1 MARRLNLTRTVR
13 RSFGPA
19 LVLAASASCDLIP
32 TALEQTPP
40 ALAGQDVSLT
50 ILHTSDLHSRLFPY
64 DFDPTFTDNGL
75 CLNDGQGPYGGIARI
90 GYILERERS
99 KAVRSLHLDSGDC
112 FQGAIVFNEYFGEAE
127 FRSMTEIG
135 LDAAVVGNH
144 EFDASAAN
152 LASQYSAHGGFAL
165 LAANYDFES
174 SSEPWATD
182 LEHYVLPSA
191 MYDLDGL
198 RVGVI
203 GLGNLSSLNSIYD
216 ESNSMGITVI
226 EAEDVIPRESS
237 KLRAQGADIVI
248 VLSHKGMDDD
258 FELARTIT
266 GFDLIIGGHHHV
278 AIDPPPVI
286 TNEVTGKRIPVV
298 HSGAFAKF
306 IGRLDVVVRDGNIL
320 STDYTLFPVHSGV
333 PQDPDVVELMDE
345 YQEMLDYDFNLEQVI
360 GYAEEKLTRYGSS
373 GGDSMLGNLSADAM
387 RFYQGVET
395 EIALTNTLG
404 IRADIAAGDITLD
417 TIYNSMPFDN
427 TITTMFLSGR
437 EVQELLDYVAS
448 RSSDRGCNSQAQIS
462 GMSFVMDCAQQ
473 VACDIVINGRALDE
487 NGTYEL
493 ATNNYIANGGSGFE
507 VLERNTTQYDTEV
520 SIRDV
525 VIASIQTYHTLPQ
538 DGVAEE
544 EGRIV
549 PVTEAYCQ

>member
-1 MARRLNLTRTVR
+1 MAPRFSKPRFIRRFVGLAFVLTA
-13 RSFGPA
+13 G
-19 LVLAASASCDLIP
+19 ASCDLIP
-32 TALEQTPP
+32 TAVYQEPP

-64 DFDPTFTDNGL
+64 DFDPSFTDNGL

-90 GYILERERS
+90 GYLLKRERARAS
-99 KAVRSLHLDSGDC
+99 RSLHIDSGDC
-112 FQGAIVFNEYFGEAE
+112 FQGAIVFNEYQGEAE
-127 FRSMTEIG
+127 IRAMTEIG

-152 LASQYSAHGGFAL
+152 LAEQYSAHGGFSL

-174 SSEPWATD
+174 STLPWATD
-182 LEHYVLPSA
+182 LEHYVLPST

-203 GLGNLSSLNSIYD
+203 GLGNLSSLNSISD

-226 EAEDVIPRESS
+226 EAVDVVPRESA

-248 VLSHKGMDDD
+248 VLSHRGMDLD

-278 AIDPPPVI
+278 AIDPPPII

-306 IGRLDVVVRDGNIL
+306 IGRLDLVIRDGNIL
-320 STDYTLFPVHSGV
+320 STDYTLFPVHAGV
-333 PQDPDVVELMDE
+333 PQDPDVVELMEE
-345 YQEMLDYDFNLEQVI
+345 YQELLDYDFNLNQVI
-360 GYAEEKLTRYGSS
+360 GYAEEKLTRYGST
-373 GGDSMLGNLSADAM
+373 GGDSMLGNLNADAM

-417 TIYNSMPFDN
+417 TIYNAMPFDN

-437 EVQELLDYVAS
+437 EVQEVLDYVAA
-448 RSSDRGCNSQAQIS
+448 RSAERGCNSQAQIS
-462 GMSFVMDCAQQ
+462 GMSFVMDCAQA

-487 NGTYEL
+487 GGTYEL
-493 ATNNYIANGGSGFE
+493 ATNDYIANGGSGFE

-525 VIASIQTYHTLPQ
+525 VIAAIQTYHTLPQ
-538 DGVAEE
+538 EGVAEE